1 MTDEKKGD
9 ELVQKLE
16 ELDKKKAAEP
26 PPELTDEVV
35 VNLAGMTPLEYAQ
48 KIGREAKKHRVPMRL
63 LEKAV
68 DAARTELAPETL
80 LEPHWAVQPADDPVD
95 AAQLFTEIEARIL
108 RHVVMPADFAF
119 AVALW
124 IGQSW
129 IHEHATYS
137 PILFV
142 TSPEKDSGKST
153 LMGIIGFLVRRSL
166 LSVGISAAA
175 LYRSIEKW
183 RPSFVI
189 DEADDAFVDNPDLRQ
204 VVNSG
209 WTRGQ
214 GVVRC
219 EPDTNEPRKFS
230 TFCPKAIASK
240 GKKAPETILSR
251 AIFIMQKR
259 RTKGETLSH
268 FSHVD
273 DDGFARLRSQ
283 LARWAEDNGES
294 LGHAQPAQPEGFIN
308 RMASNWQL
316 MFAIADSLGEEV
328 GARARTVAQRLAG
341 AADLAS
347 AGVELLREVRAVFE
361 ASTLDYVYSR
371 KLLDHLHADPEKPW
385 VEYGRAGKPI
395 TAEGVAKLL
404 REYNIVSKA
413 VGPKEARAKGYRR
426 ADFEDAWARYLT
438 PEAEGEAE
446 SGGTPPSQPFTRS
459 PPCNDYGKAEK
470 SAVHQPPGERQKID
484 PFPSEINTV
493 NGWTADSNPSSP
505 SSSFTSDEDFPDLLR
520 RPPVPCNRCGKPATP
535 TEPVV
540 LCGQNG
546 SAGPY
551 HQRCWTEERTKGRV
565 QPQEVGEPEPVCR
578 RCGVPGNAT
587 PGRRM
592 IDATQRG
599 RNSPFQL

>member
-1 MTDEKKGD
+1 MTDEKRGD

-80 LEPHWAVQPADDPVD
+80 LEPHWAVQPANDSVD

-183 RPSFVI
+183 HPSFVI
-189 DEADDAFVDNPDLRQ
+189 DECDEAFVDNPELRQ

-240 GKKAPETILSR
+240 VKKAPETILSR
-251 AIFIMQKR
+251 AIVIMQKR
-259 RTKGETLSH
+259 RTNGETLSH
-268 FSHVD
+268 FSHLD
-273 DDGFARLRSQ
+273 DDALARLRSQ

-294 LGHAQPAQPEGFIN
+294 LGHAQPAQPKGFIS
-308 RMASNWQL
+308 RKAPKWKL
-316 MFAIADSLGEEV
+316 LFAIADSLGEEV

-341 AADLAS
+341 AAD
-347 AGVELLREVRAVFE
+347 
-361 ASTLDYVYSR
+361 
-371 KLLDHLHADPEKPW
+371 
-385 VEYGRAGKPI
+385 I
-395 TAEGVAKLL
+395 
-404 REYNIVSKA
+404 
-413 VGPKEARAKGYRR
+413 
-426 ADFEDAWARYLT
+426 
-438 PEAEGEAE
+438 
-446 SGGTPPSQPFTRS
+446 
-459 PPCNDYGKAEK
+459 
-470 SAVHQPPGERQKID
+470 
-484 PFPSEINTV
+484 
-493 NGWTADSNPSSP
+493 
-505 SSSFTSDEDFPDLLR
+505 
-520 RPPVPCNRCGKPATP
+520 
-535 TEPVV
+535 
-540 LCGQNG
+540 G
-546 SAGPY
+546 SAGGAL
-551 HQRCWTEERTKGRV
+551 RADETEVVEGSALDSGCAREGLQHV
-565 QPQEVGEPEPVCR
+565 QS
-578 RCGVPGNAT
+578 A
-587 PGRRM
+587 
-592 IDATQRG
+592 
-599 RNSPFQL
+599 